1 MVGRSASGM
10 LLRLLALCI
19 AFIFALLLA
28 GGLAVGLDEDEVL
41 HEVRGSFIG
50 LEPIR
55 VAVS

>member
-1 MVGRSASGM
+1 M